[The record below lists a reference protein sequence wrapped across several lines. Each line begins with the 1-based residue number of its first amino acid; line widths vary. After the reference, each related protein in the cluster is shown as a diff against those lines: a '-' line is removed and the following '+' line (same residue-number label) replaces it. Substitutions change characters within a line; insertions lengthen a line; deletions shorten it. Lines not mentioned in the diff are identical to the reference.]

1 MPRQGVGAHLATL
14 RRRLRED
21 RGSSVVEAVVI
32 FPVFLLII
40 FALIQA
46 GLFYYGRSAAL
57 AAAQQGL
64 QAARVENG
72 NTAAATLAAQNF
84 LTSPRS
90 GGALLDNLTIT
101 PTRTAVTT
109 TVTVSGTVPSLIP
122 GTTFTVTQTA
132 TGTVERVTAPGNS
145 TGGGA

>member
-1 MPRQGVGAHLATL
+1 MPCQGAHLATL
-14 RRRLRED
+14 KRRLRND

-32 FPVFLLII
+32 LPLFLLLI
-40 FALIQA
+40 FTLVQA

-72 NTAAATLAAQNF
+72 TTTAATLAAQTF
-84 LTSPRS
+84 LRSPRS
-90 GGALLDNLTIT
+90 GGSLLDNLTIT

-109 TVTVSGTVPSLIP
+109 TVTVSGTVPSLLP

-132 TGTVERVTAPGNS
+132 TGTVERVTVPGTAP
-145 TGGGA
+145 GGGA